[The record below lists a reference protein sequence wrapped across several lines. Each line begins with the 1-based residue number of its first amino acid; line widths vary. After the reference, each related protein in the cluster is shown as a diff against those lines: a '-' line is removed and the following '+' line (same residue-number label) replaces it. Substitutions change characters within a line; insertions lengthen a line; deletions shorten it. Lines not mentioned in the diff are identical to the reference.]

1 MSQNLQLQKG
11 TNPKLTHIRH
21 RRRLLTTN
29 ARLASRHPAYTNFL
43 TREATRANATPLRL
57 ASLAVAVGGTGYSIG
72 DKFSVT
78 GGTGTVTAIGMV
90 SAVSAGVVTGV
101 IVFDAGQYTVAPGL
115 ASATT
120 IVQAKNGTTPG
131 TGLTVDAN
139 ALTGA
144 VAGVT
149 DAELLAG
156 LRGVTDLAGTVPTI
170 TRARHFRNDRNTDDT
185 YTENGVPVV

>member
-1 MSQNLQLQKG
+1 M
-11 TNPKLTHIRH
+11 
-21 RRRLLTTN
+21 N
-29 ARLASRHPAYTNFL
+29 AASA
-43 TREATRANATPLRL
+43 E
-57 ASLAVAVGGTGYSIG
+57 VAVILS
-72 DKFSVT
+72 DS
-78 GGTGTVTAIGMV
+78 
-90 SAVSAGVVTGV
+90 VVTGV
-101 IVFDAGQYTVAPGL
+101 AFFDPGEYTVAPGL
-115 ASATT
+115 AKVTAIT
-120 IVQAKNGTTPG
+120 QAKNGTTPG